1 MPKEAFVLHLF
12 YFMLDVQR
20 VGSYVFH
27 AMDPSSVASLHLAYR
42 LLVVENSHSVT
53 DEKLLLDHT
62 QSQTYVAYH

>member
-1 MPKEAFVLHLF
+1 
-12 YFMLDVQR
+12 MLDVQR

-27 AMDPSSVASLHLAYR
+27 AMDPSSVASLHPTHR